1 MDSGLQSCVH
11 IGHMQAYGV
20 RIDLNGVYSR
30 RHYGLGTDFAE
41 THALRLDGK
50 RDCNRVLSKTV
61 CRVHCKL
68 PSYIFCLSDT
78 RGIKGAA
85 F

>member
-41 THALRLDGK
+41 THAL
-50 RDCNRVLSKTV
+50 
-61 CRVHCKL
+61 
-68 PSYIFCLSDT
+68 
-78 RGIKGAA
+78 
-85 F
+85 